1 MFFERRREDEK
12 KRRGGKKMMNEEE
25 SRLQHIKDANKHLK
39 ELDTMKSNISG
50 GKMDWNNIVEIKNY

>member
-1 MFFERRREDEK
+1 MRK
-12 KRRGGKKMMNEEE
+12 KIMNDEE

-50 GKMDWNNIVEIKNY
+50 GKMDWNNIVEIKKKHLKSFLASLEE

>member
-1 MFFERRREDEK
+1 M
-12 KRRGGKKMMNEEE
+12 KKMMNEEE

-50 GKMDWNNIVEIKNY
+50 GKMDWNNIVEIKKKHLKSFLASLEE